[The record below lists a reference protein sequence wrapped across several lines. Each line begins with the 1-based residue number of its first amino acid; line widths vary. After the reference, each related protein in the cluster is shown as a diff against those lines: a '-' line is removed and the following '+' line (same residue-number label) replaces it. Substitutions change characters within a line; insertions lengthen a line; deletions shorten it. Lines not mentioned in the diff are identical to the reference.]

1 MTGDPEGLAKL
12 DLLIEMGRDVRDEQK
27 IHADRLARLE
37 GKHDVMPVWLQS
49 MDQRFGALMAPV
61 TPPKKPA
68 A

>member
-12 DLLIEMGRDVRDEQK
+12 DLLIEMVRDVRDEQK
-27 IHADRLARLE
+27 LHADRLARLE
-37 GKHDVMPVWLQS
+37 GKHDVMLAWLQS